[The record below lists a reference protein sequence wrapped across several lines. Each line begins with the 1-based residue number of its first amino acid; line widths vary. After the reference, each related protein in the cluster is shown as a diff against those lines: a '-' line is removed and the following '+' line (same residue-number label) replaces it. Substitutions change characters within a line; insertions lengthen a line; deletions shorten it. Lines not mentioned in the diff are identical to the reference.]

1 MNVVTTHH
9 TLENLDFKRVTR
21 LPHQFPC
28 TGSNITTQ
36 NVFPVLGGPDE
47 VVLDVVGSMT
57 SVAVFHSPS
66 GVAES

>member
-36 NVFPVLGGPDE
+36 NVFPVLGGRDGL
-47 VVLDVVGSMT
+47 VLGGVGSMT
-57 SVAVFHSPS
+57 AVAVVHLLIV
-66 GVAES
+66 VAEG